1 MPISQHSKWHILI
14 FENWKEKI
22 CSIACRPNYIDN
34 IVHDWLDVL
43 YYTFPD
49 STDTKKNP
57 EMCRK
62 LGEECRPQLVKCHA
76 MHKREWHFCSKQ
88 LVYST

>member
-1 MPISQHSKWHILI
+1 MTYFKLI

-22 CSIACRPNYIDN
+22 SSIACRPNYIDN
-34 IVHDWLDVL
+34 IVHDWLDVF

-49 STDTKKNP
+49 AMKNP
-57 EMCRK
+57 ENVYKTWRRMPWLNVMPC
-62 LGEECRPQLVKCHA
+62 
-76 MHKREWHFCSKQ
+76 MHKREWHLCSKQ